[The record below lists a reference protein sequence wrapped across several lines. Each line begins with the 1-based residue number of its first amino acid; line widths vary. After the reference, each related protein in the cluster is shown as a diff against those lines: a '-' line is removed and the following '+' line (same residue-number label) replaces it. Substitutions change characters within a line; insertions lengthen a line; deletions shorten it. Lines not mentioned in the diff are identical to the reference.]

1 MLLSK
6 IAKST
11 PIVNFQNPD
20 RRSFCYLC
28 HSHLCKII
36 DNRDIS
42 GLSTIAYELFK
53 QWGNLELRGAVIAS
67 AVLPITFR
75 EFFSGCATWNN
86 PQSASENVAGAD
98 FTLAVK
104 AATNTVTI
112 GVNKKLTNLGVR
124 YIVIG
129 NAD

>member
-1 MLLSK
+1 M
-6 IAKST
+6 
-11 PIVNFQNPD
+11 P
-20 RRSFCYLC
+20 
-28 HSHLCKII
+28 
-36 DNRDIS
+36 
-42 GLSTIAYELFK
+42 LFVVR

-75 EFFSGCATWNN
+75 EFFSCCATWNN

>member
-1 MLLSK
+1 MGKLRIK
-6 IAKST
+6 
-11 PIVNFQNPD
+11 
-20 RRSFCYLC
+20 RRC
-28 HSHLCKII
+28 
-36 DNRDIS
+36 NRICCFANY
-42 GLSTIAYELFK
+42 I
-53 QWGNLELRGAVIAS
+53 QRI
-67 AVLPITFR
+67 
-75 EFFSGCATWNN
+75 FSGCATWNN